1 MIFNPILGGTDTS
14 DATATAATIFNGKT
28 AYVDGEKVTGTA
40 LATAT
45 TATAA
50 DIVSGKTAYNQA
62 GTLLTGTGP
71 GYTVT
76 HKSLI
81 TTGFTPYWDTGGSD
95 YDGWKYIAY
104 INVPTELVPVINSP
118 VYVKFT
124 KVRLYGYY
132 QIYGQSA
139 VSDPTYKKYLELEV
153 TAATPQSGVSCKF
166 EYVTQNNYTKLVL
179 TLYGTNAYVSDKLKY
194 SASYPTTE
202 GTKIEYFYDEY
213 TWSV

>member
-14 DATATAATIFNGKT
+14 DATATAANIFNGKT

-50 DIVSGKTAYNQA
+50 DIASGKTAYAQNGA
-62 GTLLTGTGP
+62 LITGTAP
-71 GYTVT
+71 NYTVS
-76 HKSLI
+76 HKSI
-81 TTGFTPYWDTGGSD
+81 VTTSFLPYWDTGGSD
-95 YDGWKYIAY
+95 YDGWRYIAY
-104 INVPTELVPVINSP
+104 ISVPTELTPVINSP
-118 VYVKFT
+118 VYVNFT

-139 VSDPTYKKYLELEV
+139 VSDPTYKKYLELAV
-153 TAATPQSGVSCKF
+153 TTTTPQSGVSCKF
-166 EYVTQNNYTKLVL
+166 EYVTKNNYTKLVL
-179 TLYGTNAYVSDKLKY
+179 TLYGPNSYKCDQLMYNASH
-194 SASYPTTE
+194 PTTE
-202 GTKIEYFYDEY
+202 GTKIEYFYDKY